1 MVSNELKQ
9 LLSGKSGILR
19 KFAPEPLLLP
29 RIASRITPEGLRF
42 TASATNI
49 LSSFWVPYSWPAL
62 ADATA
67 QAIASRHLELS
78 DNLLRELCDKLPQL
92 PFSLIELDDAAGERV
107 DTIIGSDTAKLLRE
121 ALGDS
126 TFYLREAVSR
136 VFCEPDPPLTSD
148 ELITLIRERSEFES
162 PEIQRELLAYFL
174 PLVPVEH
181 HQWMIPILINVLG
194 IYPGWAA
201 AVAASRV
208 AGFLDTAAAEHVVE
222 TLKTTDAPWASQ
234 VHDLLTSDPAG
245 SEFDEVV
252 RALPDDG
259 QLQSLLASETDLVS
273 LDDIV
278 DKIMLRWATT
288 SFEIDDDE
296 DADAEESDE
305 TGSEWRLQMQV
316 FADDDG
322 ILIPAK
328 QGFMKGT
335 RHDVR
340 LWIGPDTEHSIGADV
355 GINEPS
361 PDTKELK
368 AGSMKIV
375 IALVYDSKSQTC
387 KVELPVDR
395 NKRSNVS
402 VLSLDVDKDAQFVN
416 ADISLQHKDQ
426 VFQNLKLNGLST
438 EEPDTD
444 SNNSSS
450 SLSLVHQDNS

>member
-1 MVSNELKQ
+1 MVSNELEQ
-9 LLSGKSGILR
+9 LLNGKSGILR

-49 LSSFWVPYSWPAL
+49 LSSFWVPYGWPAL
-62 ADATA
+62 ADAAA
-67 QAIASRHLELS
+67 QAIAYRHLELS
-78 DNLLRELCDKLPQL
+78 NNLLRELCDKLPQL
-92 PFSLIELDDAAGERV
+92 PFSLIELDDEAGERV
-107 DTIIGSDTAKLLRE
+107 DTIIGSDAANLLRE

-136 VFCEPDPPLTSD
+136 VFSEPDPPLTSD
-148 ELITLIRERSEFES
+148 ELITMIRERSEIES

-234 VHDLLTSDPAG
+234 VHDLLTSEPAG

-259 QLQSLLASETDLVS
+259 LLQSLLASETDLVS

-278 DKIMLRWATT
+278 DKIMLRWTT
-288 SFEIDDDE
+288 ASFAIDDDE
-296 DADAEESDE
+296 EAEEPDE

-355 GINEPS
+355 PISEPS
-361 PDTKELK
+361 PDAQELK
-368 AGSMKIV
+368 TGSMDIV
-375 IALVYDSKSQTC
+375 ITLVYDSKSQTR
-387 KVELPVDR
+387 KVQLPVDR
-395 NKRSNVS
+395 KKHSKVS
-402 VLSLDVDKDAQFVN
+402 VLSLAVDKDSEVVGAN
-416 ADISLQHKDQ
+416 ILLKHKGQ
-426 VFQNLKLNGLST
+426 VFQNLKLNGLSL
-438 EEPDTD
+438 EEPDTGNHSD
-444 SNNSSS
+444 SS
-450 SLSLVHQDNS
+450 SLSLMHQDS